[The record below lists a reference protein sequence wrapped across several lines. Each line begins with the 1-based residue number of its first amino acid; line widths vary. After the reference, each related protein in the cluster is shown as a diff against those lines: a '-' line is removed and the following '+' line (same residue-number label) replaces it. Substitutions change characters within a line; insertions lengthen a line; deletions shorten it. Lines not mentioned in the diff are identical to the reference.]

1 LFSGE
6 EGHGKYLDLHRHYFA
21 FCRLSKLRK
30 LGIMKS
36 DDYLCWLQNKT
47 KFDQVPLYIK
57 QTSQYADYV
66 TQLADYLKDFLR
78 RSKPLL
84 DFDELS
90 SQFDEMFESEW
101 DQRSL
106 FGWETA
112 IAKIYGEVPTQV

>member
-1 LFSGE
+1 
-6 EGHGKYLDLHRHYFA
+6 
-21 FCRLSKLRK
+21 
-30 LGIMKS
+30 MKS

-66 TQLADYLKDFLR
+66 TQLADYLQDFLR

-112 IAKIYGEVPTQV
+112 IAKIYGEVPNQV